1 MNEPVSA
8 AVHIEGPTVRFA
20 EVVRRESLLDLA
32 RFGERAFEFDVSR
45 ALWKHEENTDA
56 LERVQEAVQQELGDT
71 PAEEIR
77 FVLHPLDVFSFFTP
91 VSPDL
96 SERERMRRVVQ
107 QAAVLSGC
115 RSADALRI
123 TPRRIRLETVP
134 KGDEVEWIHVLAL
147 PKPVQERLESLV
159 SSLSVADSIRVVSL
173 EAVAEL
179 IPENGGGVPAST
191 ASYSLGIGTYSTH
204 TEYLL
209 THRGN
214 WHHGHATAEV
224 RPENQ
229 TYYAVGF
236 LNRIGVSVK
245 NVGRLFV
252 YGSKADQEVDGRHH
266 EVFESP
272 PEHLTPF
279 DALDGQFD
287 AEQRDELRSYV
298 PCIGA
303 LLASADR

>member
-8 AVHIEGPTVRFA
+8 AVQIEGPTVRCV
-20 EVVRRESLLDLA
+20 EVVRGGSVLDLA
-32 RFGERAFEFDVSR
+32 RFGERTFEFDVSR
-45 ALWKHEENTDA
+45 ALWEQEGETDA
-56 LERVQEAVQQELGDT
+56 LERVREAVEQELADT
-71 PAEEIR
+71 RAEEIR

-123 TPRRIRLETVP
+123 TPRRIRDATVP
-134 KGDEVEWIHVLAL
+134 QGDEIEWIHVLAL
-147 PKPVQERLESLV
+147 PKPVQERLESLI
-159 SSLSVADSIRVVSL
+159 SPLSVAESIRVVSL

-179 IPENGGGVPAST
+179 IPETGTGVPAST
-191 ASYSLGIGTYSTH
+191 ASYSLGVGTYSTH

-209 THRGN
+209 THRGG
-214 WHHGHATAEV
+214 WHHGHATADV
-224 RPENQ
+224 RPKNR

-245 NVGRLFV
+245 DVGRLFV
-252 YGSKADQEVDGRHH
+252 YGSKVDQEVDGRLN
-266 EVFESP
+266 EIFGSP
-272 PEHLTPF
+272 PKRLTPF
-279 DALDGQFD
+279 DALDAQFD
-287 AEQRDELRSYV
+287 AEQRDELRPYV

>member
-8 AVHIEGPTVRFA
+8 AVHIEGPTVRCA

-32 RFGERAFEFDVSR
+32 RFGERTFEFDVSR
-45 ALWKHEENTDA
+45 ALWKQEGDTDV

-71 PAEEIR
+71 QAEEIR

-107 QAAVLSGC
+107 QAAVVSGC

-134 KGDEVEWIHVLAL
+134 EGDEIEWIHVLAL

-159 SSLSVADSIRVVSL
+159 SPLSVADSIRVVSL

-179 IPENGGGVPAST
+179 IPENGGGGPAST

-209 THRGN
+209 THRGD

-224 RPENQ
+224 RPENH

-245 NVGRLFV
+245 DIERLYV
-252 YGSKADQEVDGRHH
+252 YGSDVAPEVDERLN
-266 EVFESP
+266 EVFGSAPDHLSP
-272 PEHLTPF
+272 SAAVDVP
-279 DALDGQFD
+279 FD
-287 AEQRDELRSYV
+287 AEQRDELRPYL

-303 LLASADR
+303 LLVSSDR